1 MGPHSVGILGL
12 GAYLPPDVRTNDHW
26 PAHVVASWAPPPR
39 DRAREPA
46 SQPTDETPGG
56 AAVRRAMDALAG
68 DPFQGSKQRHVMSPG
83 MLASEME
90 IAAAR
95 DALARADVDASEID
109 AVIGFSF
116 VPDLLCAPNAC
127 LVQAALGIRRDSFV
141 LNLDTVCNSF
151 QTQLELATALIRA
164 GQAKK
169 VLLFQSSSLTVLAPF
184 EAPFAPLFGD
194 GATAQVIGAVSDGRG
209 VLASAHICDA
219 SLYGGLPGGIP
230 GKRWY
235 EDGRTVI
242 YLADRVKSRQML
254 HAVTD
259 QATEVI
265 GRALAEAK
273 LERNDVDF
281 LATHQASAW
290 FREVVQTHVG
300 LPRARSVDTFTTAA
314 SLSAANIPFVLAT
327 ADREGMLKDDGIVV
341 TFGGGGGVT
350 VGSFVLR
357 WGR

>member
-1 MGPHSVGILGL
+1 MSQPAVGILGL
-12 GAYLPPDVRTNDHW
+12 GAYLPPEIRTNAAW
-26 PAHVVASWAPPPR
+26 TAKVVASWSPPR
-39 DRAREPA
+39 DRPREAPPA
-46 SQPTDETPGG
+46 PRDESAGA
-56 AAVRRAMDALAG
+56 AAVRRAMEQIAD
-68 DPFQGSKQRHVMSPG
+68 DPFQGSVQRHVMSPG

-95 DALARADVDASEID
+95 DALARADVNAHEID

-127 LVQAALGIRRDSFV
+127 LVQQALGMRREAFV

-164 GQAKK
+164 GQARK
-169 VLLFQSSSLTVLAPF
+169 VLLFQSSSLTLLAPF
-184 EAPFAPLFGD
+184 DAPFAPLFGD
-194 GATAQVIGAVSDGRG
+194 GATAQVVGAVSAGRG
-209 VLASAHICDA
+209 VLGSAHICDA

-254 HAVTD
+254 HAVAD
-259 QATEVI
+259 QATETI
-265 GRALAEAK
+265 GRALAQAQVAHDE
-273 LERNDVDF
+273 VDF
-281 LATHQASAW
+281 VATHQASAW
-290 FREVVQTHVG
+290 FREVVQAHVG

-327 ADREGMLKDDGIVV
+327 ADREGMLRDDENVV